1 MNKLEA
7 QSILDEQL
15 SVFVRQP
22 YAQLVE
28 LVNVPKNITVQAP
41 SGTEWQIEFN
51 IFYDSGKR
59 GNLRIVGSID
69 DGGWRSFMPLTK
81 SLIMKHTSELI

>member
-15 SVFVRQP
+15 AIFARQS
-22 YAQLVE
+22 YEELAK
-28 LVNVPKNITVQAP
+28 LVNVPKNIAVQSP
-41 SGTEWQIEFN
+41 SGTKFQIEFN

-59 GNLRIVGSID
+59 DNLRIIGSID
-69 DGGWRSFMPLTK
+69 DGGWRAFMPLTK
-81 SLIMKHTSELI
+81 TLIMKPTGELI

>member
-1 MNKLEA
+1 MNKPEA

-15 SVFVRQP
+15 SLFARQP

-41 SGTEWQIEFN
+41 SGTKFQIEFN
-51 IFYDSGKR
+51 VFYDSGEQQ
-59 GNLRIVGSID
+59 NLRIIGSID
-69 DGGWRSFMPLTK
+69 DGGWRAIMPLTK
-81 SLIMKHTSELI
+81 TLIMKPSGELL